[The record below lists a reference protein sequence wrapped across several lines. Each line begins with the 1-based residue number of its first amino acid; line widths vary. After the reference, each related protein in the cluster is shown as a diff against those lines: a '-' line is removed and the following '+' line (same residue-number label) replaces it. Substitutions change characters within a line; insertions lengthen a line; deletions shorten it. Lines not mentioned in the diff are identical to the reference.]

1 MNIFTIRKAMLSTDL
16 LVVLLPVASGQSLL
30 AAEPK
35 PQYGGTLRFSDLYE
49 GTSIGYPPKMAKT
62 MFNFRQSAP
71 AIETLFRFDKAAK
84 PAPWLATGFK
94 ENAKAKTI
102 TLTLRR
108 GVKFH
113 DGTDFNGAAV
123 NGTSI
128 SRLLRRPQV
137 RKSFNPSM

>member
-1 MNIFTIRKAMLSTDL
+1 MNMSTMQKAALTMVL
-16 LVVLLPVASGQSLL
+16 LVVLLLVVSGRTLL
-30 AAEPK
+30 AAELK

-94 ENAKAKTI
+94 EDAKAKTI
-102 TLTLRR
+102 TIMLRK

-113 DGTDFNGAAV
+113 DGTDFNGV
-123 NGTSI
+123 SVKWNFD
-128 SRLLRRPQV
+128 Q
-137 RKSFNPSM
+137 